1 MNGNGREGPPPAER
15 TRPDDRTHHDE
26 RTHRDERTRSDDPTR
41 VVVVTGTRAE
51 YGLLSSS
58 MRAIED
64 RDDLVLDVVAT
75 GMHLSPQ
82 YGHTVDDVRADGFE
96 VAREVPTLLDGD
108 SGAAMAKS
116 LGVGV
121 SGMADALASL
131 DPDVVL
137 VLGDR
142 GEAFAA
148 GVAAAHTNVPV
159 AHVHGGD
166 SMVGAIIDDSIRH
179 ALTKFAHLH
188 FPVTDRSAERVR
200 RLGEEPWR
208 VTTVGA
214 PGLDAVLAGEYE
226 SPDDVRA
233 RFDLPAGRPLALVV
247 QHPLTTEPERAGEQ
261 MAATLDAVADLDVE
275 PVVVYPNSDAGGR
288 RMIAEIA
295 SRDGLATFRSLP
307 RPAYLGLLAAADVL
321 VGNSSSGVIE
331 APSFDLPVVDV
342 GPRQEGRERADH
354 TLRVPHDRRAI
365 RAAVERCLTDESF
378 RERVATCDN
387 PYDRGGA
394 GERVAERLATVEL
407 DERLLRKRLT
417 Y

>member
-1 MNGNGREGPPPAER
+1 MSESSESSESGESR
-15 TRPDDRTHHDE
+15 
-26 RTHRDERTRSDDPTR
+26 R

-64 RDDLVLDVVAT
+64 RDDLTLDVVAT

-82 YGHTVDDVRADGFE
+82 YGHTVDDIRADGFAI
-96 VAREVPTLLDGD
+96 AREVHSLVDGD
-108 SGAAMAKS
+108 TGTAMAKS
-116 LGVGV
+116 LGVCV
-121 SGMADALASL
+121 AGMADALSSL

-148 GVAAAHTNVPV
+148 GVAAAHANVPV

-166 SMVGAIIDDSIRH
+166 SMAGAIVDDSIRH

-188 FPVTDRSAERVR
+188 FPVTDRSAERIR

-208 VTTVGA
+208 ITTVGA
-214 PGLDAVLAGEYE
+214 PGLDAVLAGEYDD
-226 SPDDVRA
+226 STTVRDRYDLPDDRS
-233 RFDLPAGRPLALVV
+233 LALVV
-247 QHPLTTEPERAGEQ
+247 QHPLTSAPEQAGEQ
-261 MAATLDAVADLDVE
+261 LAATLDAVGNLDDVD
-275 PVVVYPNSDAGGR
+275 PVVVYPNADAGGR
-288 RMIAEIA
+288 RMNAEIE
-295 SRDGLATFRSLP
+295 SREHLKAFRSLP
-307 RPAYLGLLAAADVL
+307 REAYLGLMAAADVL

-331 APSFDLPVVDV
+331 AASLDLPVVDV

-354 TLRVPHDRRAI
+354 TLRVPHDRAAI
-365 RAAVERCLTDESF
+365 REAVERCLTDDGF
-378 RERVATCDN
+378 RQRVADCEN
-387 PYDRGGA
+387 PYDHGGA
-394 GERVAERLATVEL
+394 GAAIAERLATVDL
-407 DERLLRKRLT
+407 DGRLLRKRLT